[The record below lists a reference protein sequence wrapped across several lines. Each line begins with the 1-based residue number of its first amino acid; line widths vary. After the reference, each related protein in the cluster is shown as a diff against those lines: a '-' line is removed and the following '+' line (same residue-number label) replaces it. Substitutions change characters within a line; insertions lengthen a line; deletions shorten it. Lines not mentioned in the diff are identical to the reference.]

1 MTKNYNRRTEKDYG
15 LLRKAFYLSFLYFVV
30 IPVAKLMYNIKVEGR
45 ENVPKG
51 SHYIYA
57 GNHVSYL
64 DPPLLTYAT
73 GGRFIAYMAKQELFD
88 AKNLLLRTLVRW
100 LGAFAV
106 NRDKP
111 EIATFKTVK
120 AIFNTKDWALGIFPQ
135 GGIRKDTNKIE
146 NIHKGFVMFAK
157 KFKADIIPVAICG
170 YDGYA
175 KKLFE
180 KHLTM
185 KVGKPISY
193 ELPEDEIVNNW
204 VKQICDFTGLEPGDE
219 YKSAI
224 QPANSQQIE
233 QREPALNK

>member
-30 IPVAKLMYNIKVEGR
+30 APVAKLMYNIKVEGR

-146 NIHKGFVMFAK
+146 NIHKGFVLFAK

-193 ELPEDEIVNNW
+193 ELPEDEIVNLW
-204 VKQICDFTGLEPGDE
+204 VKQICEFTGLEPGDE
-219 YKSAI
+219 YKSVMQTVDA
-224 QPANSQQIE
+224 SQLE
-233 QREPALNK
+233 QREPAFN